1 MEYCSA
7 CKSILKPE
15 YTFCP
20 FCGAKRPGQADAAG
34 ADPADSNE
42 VLLLAK
48 PDKDDVVIYRSWE
61 VIEAKLK
68 RTAAPKEPLPPA
80 SEPGKTIITGDTLP
94 PEPDEPASSGKQPIE
109 PPASDPAKAPKNY
122 EGEIPLEEI
131 AQALPG
137 AVVRIGDIPW
147 HVLWMRADS
156 CLLVADQPVVKMALT
171 ESSHQVSWRTSRLRK
186 WLNNT
191 FISEFFTPAQRE
203 HLQTVKN
210 STSIRRKD
218 GYDFIESTEE
228 RVSILSRQEYE
239 FYVSRCSHHSWELY
253 AEPGLVRDLSSDTSG
268 SGSVLTLSVQ
278 NGKENW
284 VEARTYVRTQ
294 IYPMI
299 WWRMSN

>member
-20 FCGAKRPGQADAAG
+20 FCGAKRPGRAEAAG
-34 ADPADSNE
+34 ADPADSKE

-48 PDKDDVVIYRSWE
+48 PEKDDVVIYRSWE
-61 VIEAKLK
+61 VIETKLK
-68 RTAAPKEPLPPA
+68 KTAPPKPPV
-80 SEPGKTIITGDTLP
+80 PPKTDEGITVIAEDPKTPVPDP
-94 PEPDEPASSGKQPIE
+94 PEPPAPE
-109 PPASDPAKAPKNY
+109 PPKPPKNY

-137 AVVRIGDIPW
+137 AVVRIGEIPW

-191 FISEFFTPAQRE
+191 FISEFFTPEQRE

-253 AEPGLVRDLSSDTSG
+253 AEPGMVRDLSSDTSG

-284 VEARTYVRTQ
+284 VDSRTYVRTQ

-299 WWRMSN
+299 WWRMNN

>member
-34 ADPADSNE
+34 ANPADSKE

-48 PDKDDVVIYRSWE
+48 PEKDDVVIYRSWE
-61 VIEAKLK
+61 VIETKLK
-68 RTAAPKEPLPPA
+68 KTALPKPPV
-80 SEPGKTIITGDTLP
+80 PPKTDEGITEIAVDPKDP
-94 PEPDEPASSGKQPIE
+94 PEPPAPE
-109 PPASDPAKAPKNY
+109 PPELPKNY

-137 AVVRIGDIPW
+137 AVVRIGEIPW

-191 FISEFFTPAQRE
+191 FISEFFTPEQRE

-239 FYVSRCSHHSWELY
+239 FYVSRCSHHSWGLY
-253 AEPGLVRDLSSDTSG
+253 AEPGMVRDLSSDTSG

-284 VEARTYVRTQ
+284 VDSRTYVRTQ
-294 IYPMI
+294 IYPII
-299 WWRMSN
+299 WWRMNN

>member
-15 YTFCP
+15 YAFCP
-20 FCGAKRPGQADAAG
+20 FCGAKIPGQADAAG
-34 ADPADSNE
+34 TNPADSNE

-61 VIEAKLK
+61 VIETKLK
-68 RTAAPKEPLPPA
+68 KTALPKPPVPPKTDEGITVIAGDPKPPA
-80 SEPGKTIITGDTLP
+80 IDP
-94 PEPDEPASSGKQPIE
+94 PEPPAPE
-109 PPASDPAKAPKNY
+109 PPKPPKSY

-137 AVVRIGDIPW
+137 AVVRIGEIPW

-239 FYVSRCSHHSWELY
+239 FYVSRCSHHSWGLY

-284 VEARTYVRTQ
+284 IDSRTYVRTQ

>member
-20 FCGAKRPGQADAAG
+20 FCGAKKPGQADAAG
-34 ADPADSNE
+34 ANPADSNE
-42 VLLLAK
+42 VLLLSK

-68 RTAAPKEPLPPA
+68 GVP
-80 SEPGKTIITGDTLP
+80 SDP
-94 PEPDEPASSGKQPIE
+94 PEPPVDD
-109 PPASDPAKAPKNY
+109 PPNPPGPPETPKPPKNY
-122 EGEIPLEEI
+122 EQEVPIEDI

-284 VEARTYVRTQ
+284 VEARSYVRAQ
-294 IYPMI
+294 IYPLI
-299 WWRMSN
+299 WWRMND

>member
-1 MEYCSA
+1 M
-7 CKSILKPE
+7 KKF
-15 YTFCP
+15 T
-20 FCGAKRPGQADAAG
+20 
-34 ADPADSNE
+34 
-42 VLLLAK
+42 V
-48 PDKDDVVIYRSWE
+48 
-61 VIEAKLK
+61 
-68 RTAAPKEPLPPA
+68 
-80 SEPGKTIITGDTLP
+80 
-94 PEPDEPASSGKQPIE
+94 
-109 PPASDPAKAPKNY
+109 
-122 EGEIPLEEI
+122 EEI

-191 FISEFFTPAQRE
+191 FISEFFTPSQRE

-239 FYVSRCSHHSWELY
+239 FYVSRCSHHSWDLY

-268 SGSVLTLSVQ
+268 SGNEIGRAHV
-278 NGKENW
+278 
-284 VEARTYVRTQ
+284 
-294 IYPMI
+294 
-299 WWRMSN
+299 